1 MPLMLQLRVLRIHIC
16 LQPLGRNRGIRQYGF
31 PESTASA
38 NIVPG
43 ELIKLSDCLHSGL
56 GTDRAP
62 ESRRLRRPDRPNEPM
77 CRTSSPTP
85 FEAHAVPHNPRY
97 KQKNR
102 HPRQDN
108 ANIPS

>member
-1 MPLMLQLRVLRIHIC
+1 MPAAWSEWRH
-16 LQPLGRNRGIRQYGF
+16 PLER
-31 PESTASA
+31 TAKA

-62 ESRRLRRPDRPNEPM
+62 EGHRLRRLDRPNEPT

-85 FEAHAVPHNPRY
+85 FEADAVPHNSRY

-102 HPRQDN
+102 HHCQDN
-108 ANIPS
+108 SDIPP